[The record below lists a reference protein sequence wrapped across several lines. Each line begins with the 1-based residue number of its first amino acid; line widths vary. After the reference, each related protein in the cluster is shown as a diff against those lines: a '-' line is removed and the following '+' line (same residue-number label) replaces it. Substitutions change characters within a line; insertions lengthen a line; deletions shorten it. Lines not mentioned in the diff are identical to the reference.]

1 MTVFSFHPIKTI
13 TTGEGGVITTNNK
26 SYYKKLLRLRSHGIN
41 KVDDKPLIKKQAYSN
56 GKLNSWYYEMREL
69 GYHYRMTDIQAALG
83 ISQLK
88 KLTKI
93 INKRRKIFKVY
104 DLAFQ
109 NTSIKFFQFNKRHL
123 TSCHLYIIW
132 IDFKSLKI
140 SRQDFI
146 DYLNKNKIFLK
157 STICLFSC
165 TLIIKI

>member
-93 INKRRKIFKVY
+93 INKKEK
-104 DLAFQ
+104 
-109 NTSIKFFQFNKRHL
+109 
-123 TSCHLYIIW
+123 
-132 IDFKSLKI
+132 
-140 SRQDFI
+140 
-146 DYLNKNKIFLK
+146 FLK
-157 STICLFSC
+157 FTI
-165 TLIIKI
+165 